1 MHKVAALQ
9 PAARGARREAGSL
22 TRLRSI
28 TSVMM
33 PDVSRLRNAEHRE
46 LVLPGVRLAMGEPE

>member
-1 MHKVAALQ
+1 
-9 PAARGARREAGSL
+9 
-22 TRLRSI
+22 
-28 TSVMM
+28 MM